1 MKSPAKQLALIEK
14 IREDIAAG
22 RYRNDL
28 CLPTEAEYSVLFHVS
43 RQTVRK
49 ALNFVLADKVDT
61 VLETALVH
69 KDADNKHEVIMPVS
83 GKKSRPEIRQ

>member
-1 MKSPAKQLALIEK
+1 M
-14 IREDIAAG
+14 
-22 RYRNDL
+22 
-28 CLPTEAEYSVLFHVS
+28 
-43 RQTVRK
+43 RK

-69 KDADNKHEVIMPVS
+69 KDSDNKHEVIMPVS

>member
-1 MKSPAKQLALIEK
+1 MKHPVKQIAVMTHIM
-14 IREDIAAG
+14 EDIQSG
-22 RYRNDL
+22 RYADGSRM
-28 CLPTEAEYSVLFHVS
+28 PTEAEYSELFRVS